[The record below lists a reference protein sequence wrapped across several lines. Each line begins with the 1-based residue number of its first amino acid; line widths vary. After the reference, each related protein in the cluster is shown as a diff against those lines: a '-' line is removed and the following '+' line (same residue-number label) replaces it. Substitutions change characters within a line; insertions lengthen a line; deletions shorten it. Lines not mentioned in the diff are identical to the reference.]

1 MPKHY
6 QSTALKSKL
15 LLYVWKA
22 FTKCAR
28 GRVAFGTEKVG
39 FLCLY
44 KKTAK
49 KCFIQNMDWAN
60 VGMQS
65 TNT

>member
-1 MPKHY
+1 MPNHY
-6 QSTALKSKL
+6 PSTALKSKL

-39 FLCLY
+39 FY
-44 KKTAK
+44 VYIKKLQKFAFSRT
-49 KCFIQNMDWAN
+49 CFLSFIKIN
-60 VGMQS
+60 
-65 TNT
+65 